1 MFGDRCTQMLG
12 GINTEKAYIVCGYT
26 DMRRSIDGLAAIIK
40 QNYDCNPYNRCL
52 YLFCGKRSD
61 RIKGLLWD
69 DDGFMLLYKRLDNG
83 RFRWPRNKS
92 EVTALTSEQLVWL
105 MQGLEIE
112 QPNAIKKY
120 IPKDMI

>member
-1 MFGDRCTQMLG
+1 M
-12 GINTEKAYIVCGYT
+12 
-26 DMRRSIDGLAAIIK
+26 IIE
-40 QNYDCNPYNRCL
+40 
-52 YLFCGKRSD
+52 
-61 RIKGLLWD
+61 RI
-69 DDGFMLLYKRLDNG
+69 
-83 RFRWPRNKS
+83 RWPRNKS